1 MTGYPAFN
9 YSAFNSAAELLRDGR
24 HSVINPAENFDGDTT
39 LARWQYIDKSVD
51 QIQGLA
57 KYMYSSG
64 TDCMVVVLDG
74 WYESQGACLE
84 VALAHELGLPVYEL
98 NCVFDPHWETDCR
111 LVPGK
116 NEAHPDAAPNTTDA
130 LREVMEKIKR
140 RKAEAADPIDT
151 PVRAATLDEAKRLIC
166 GDRNNQYGP
175 PGKDFNRAAQALNSL
190 GFGKESLDGDS
201 LELLDDHD
209 IATIMIVLKLSRI
222 MWSAQK
228 RDSWIDVAGYAA
240 CGAEVAGAK

>member
-1 MTGYPAFN
+1 MSGYPDYN
-9 YSAFNSAAELLRDGR
+9 YQAFNSAAEILRDAK
-24 HSVINPAENFDGDTT
+24 HEVINPAENFGGDTT
-39 LARWQYIDKSVD
+39 HARWQYIDKSVD
-51 QIQGLA
+51 QVQGLA

-64 TDCMVVVLDG
+64 TDCMVVTLDG
-74 WYESQGACLE
+74 WYDSAGACLE

-116 NEAHPDAAPNTTDA
+116 NEAHPDTTDA
-130 LREVMEKIKR
+130 LREVTERIKR
-140 RKAEAADPIDT
+140 RKALDDAPIEFAEE

-175 PGKDFNRAAQALNSL
+175 PGKDFNRAAQALTSL
-190 GFGKESLDGDS
+190 GFGKEGRDGS
-201 LELLDDHD
+201 GCEVLDDHD
-209 IATIMIVLKLSRI
+209 VAVIMIVLKLSRI
-222 MWSAQK
+222 MWSSSK